1 MTESTQPKRRV
12 GLAIWLIVSQLL
24 AVGSLFFWLIAAFF
38 GLLAYGANDLSETP
52 TVVTGLWLYPIFPL
66 VMAVAAWVA
75 FAKRRNVLSAV
86 LSGLSF
92 APVAVLI
99 LGIGIQNWIWNWTR

>member
-52 TVVTGLWLYPIFPL
+52 TFATGLWLYPIFPL
-66 VMAVAAWVA
+66 VMAIAAWIA
-75 FAKRRNVLSAV
+75 FAKRKNVLSAI

-92 APVAVLI
+92 APVALLI
-99 LGIGIQNWIWNWTR
+99 FAMWVQTMVWNWTR